1 VNEDRMMANFN
12 ATLGIVFSGQLLLDL
27 AEAGMLRETAYG
39 LVQAHA
45 MQCWEGG
52 TSFKTAVA
60 ADPEVTKYLSAEK
73 LDETFSAERQLKNID
88 KLFARVFKD

>member
-1 VNEDRMMANFN
+1 
-12 ATLGIVFSGQLLLDL
+12 LLLDL
-27 AEAGMLRETAYG
+27 AEAGMLRETAYR

-45 MQCWEGG
+45 MQCWESG

-73 LDETFSAERQLKNID
+73 LDETFSAGRQLRNID
-88 KLFARVFKD
+88 KLFARVFA